1 MENRSM
7 KITPA
12 LLCFGVFCFFLPFI
26 SVSCGGQ
33 KLMSFTGIQLATGP
47 TYQEPTMFGPAQT
60 KKIDPEP
67 LAYLAL
73 GAGIIG
79 ALLGFING
87 KPGQMLAGVCG
98 TIGLVMLIMLKFKLE
113 SDLAKQPVLQINY
126 ETGYWGA
133 GFVYLAGVLSSIFF
147 SSQVKRPLPAPSPHP
162 RMGRFC
168 GSCGA
173 LLDADS
179 RFCEKCG
186 GRISS

>member
-1 MENRSM
+1 MDNRSM

-12 LLCFGVFCFFLPFI
+12 LLCFAVFCFFLPFI

-47 TYQEPTMFGPAQT
+47 TYQQPTMFGPAQT

-67 LAYLAL
+67 LVYLAL

-79 ALLGFING
+79 ALLGFIDG
-87 KPGQMLAGVCG
+87 KPGQMFAGVCG
-98 TIGLVMLIMLKFKLE
+98 TAGLVMLIMLKFKLD

-133 GFVYLAGVLSSIFF
+133 GFLYLAGVLSSIV
-147 SSQVKRPLPAPSPHP
+147 SSSPGRRSLSGSSSP
-162 RMGRFC
+162 PQMRRFC
-168 GSCGA
+168 GACGA
-173 LLDADS
+173 AIDDDS
-179 RFCEKCG
+179 QFCEKCG
-186 GRISS
+186 GRI